1 MNLMLRWAMIAIVV
15 LNVCAIQAQTV
26 VEDGGVQISR
36 EEFAAALAATPPK
49 IQALAATDLGDRLQL
64 INDFLLVRKLAAKAD
79 GISSDTPGYWEL
91 QFQILGAK
99 RQFAYNLEVA
109 QVEFPNPEALAREYY
124 ATQKDKYATKPE
136 TRASSHILLASRPGL
151 PREGV
156 RAEAQ
161 VLLDQLREGGDFE
174 AMVQQYSD
182 DPGTKARSGSFD
194 RWIKFGEKGI
204 TPPYSEALFEI
215 ESIGGYSK
223 ITDSEFGIHIIRLDG
238 IREAGYYEYDEVR
251 SNIYADIAAEFRSLA
266 AKSINAK
273 YNITDDAFIDGDA
286 MEELFAPYK

>member
-1 MNLMLRWAMIAIVV
+1 MLSFALFHTYAV
-15 LNVCAIQAQTV
+15 QSQTV
-26 VEDGGVQISR
+26 VEDEGVQISR
-36 EEFAAALAATPPK
+36 EEFAAALAETPSK
-49 IQALAATDLGDRLQL
+49 IQALAATDLGDRLQF
-64 INDFLLVRKLAAKAD
+64 INDLLLVRKLAAKAD
-79 GISSDTPGYWEL
+79 GISPDTPGYWDL

-109 QVEFPNPEALAREYY
+109 QVEFPDPEKLAQEYY
-124 ATQKDKYATKPE
+124 ATQKDKYASKPE

-161 VLLDQLREGGDFE
+161 ALLDQLREGTDFE
-174 AMVQQYSD
+174 AMVSEHSD
-182 DPGTKARSGSFD
+182 DPGSKARDGSFN
-194 RWIKFGEKGI
+194 RWIKFGEKAV

-215 ESIGGYSK
+215 DSLGGYSE

-238 IREAGYYEYDEVR
+238 IREGGYYSYEEVR
-251 SNIYADIAAEFRSLA
+251 NAIYSDIAGEFRSLA

-286 MEELFAPYK
+286 VEELFAPYK